1 MSQIIFLFPIITT
14 LFFPSFFHS
23 IIQGTQ
29 GSTVSFKDLCDAG
42 LVLKVTQ
49 HQKSKENYNA
59 EEKRPREILTK
70 YQ

>member
-29 GSTVSFKDLCDAG
+29 GSTVSFKDLRDAG

>member
-1 MSQIIFLFPIITT
+1 MYDTNFRSNLQTNIYCMSQIIFLFPIITT

-29 GSTVSFKDLCDAG
+29 GSTVSFKDLRDAG

-49 HQKSKENYNA
+49 HQKSKEN
-59 EEKRPREILTK
+59 
-70 YQ
+70 